1 MHQLT
6 RSHAFLVI
14 PCLAVSLLAQA
25 PPPATDATKAAAPGE
40 IVKIAAHESKWDYPK
55 EVTLPPNTQLHLVV
69 KGDTLWDLGAKYL
82 GNPFAWPQI
91 WELNKWVTDPHWIY
105 PGDALIVDGGRTEV
119 KQAQAQ
125 TQAAAP
131 DEVAELQ
138 PDVKRAPKRSRD
150 EFSYSIQDFLQVVF
164 IAERGIGNYLK
175 KEGAIKVVGAKDT
188 GKDLQSDGD
197 LVYLNG
203 GTDQGFKTG
212 DRLVSVS
219 LQKQG
224 FYHPDDVHHRKPLG
238 DILQQSA
245 ILRITQTYPR
255 ESVALIEKS
264 MDSILVGSFAA
275 TFTEPVNLIAN
286 PRTDIADPVD
296 VKAGAGKIIF
306 IHEDKFMAGAGE
318 MVIVDKGS
326 SAGLKVGDD
335 LIVARRQQ
343 LDPTRKATAKDIVNT
358 FVGQVVVVRTEEK
371 SSTCRILRAKIEV
384 QVGDFITQ

>member
-105 PGDALIVDGGRTEV
+105 PGDALIVDGSRASV
-119 KQAQAQ
+119 APAQA
-125 TQAAAP
+125 QAAAP
-131 DEVAELQ
+131 DEIAELQ
-138 PDVKRAPKRSRD
+138 PDVKRTPRRTRD
-150 EFSYSIQDFLQVVF
+150 EYAYAIQDFLQIPF
-164 IAERGIGNYLK
+164 IAEKGADRWLK
-175 KEGAIKVVGAKDT
+175 QAGAVKIVGKQDN
-188 GKDLQSDGD
+188 GKDLQGDGD
-197 LVYLNG
+197 LIYLNG
-203 GTDQGFKTG
+203 GTDQGFKVG
-212 DRLVSVS
+212 DRLVTMAI
-219 LQKQG
+219 QKRT
-224 FYHPDDVHHRKPLG
+224 FYHPDDVHRRKALG
-238 DILQQSA
+238 DILQQSG